1 MTPFYKRYFTFKP
14 MVSCSYLL
22 ERISEILRDWILI
35 PFPTFYEKN
44 KEIICIISPILNKVL
59 DIASNVFSFIHCSNV
74 FSFIF
79 LFIRFDYYKPWFLT
93 FGSSFPL
100 ELHSSTSIG
109 IILKKE
115 PAQTMMIMVLAIL
128 SIEQLGLH

>member
-35 PFPTFYEKN
+35 PFPTFCEKN

-59 DIASNVFSFIHCSNV
+59 DIASNVFSFI
-74 FSFIF
+74 F
-79 LFIRFDYYKPWFLT
+79 LFIRFDDYKPWFLT
-93 FGSSFPL
+93 FRSSFPL

>member
-14 MVSCSYLL
+14 IVSCSYLL

-59 DIASNVFSFIHCSNV
+59 DIASNVFSFI
-74 FSFIF
+74 F
-79 LFIRFDYYKPWFLT
+79 LFIRFDDYKPWFLT
-93 FGSSFPL
+93 FRSSFPL

>member
-59 DIASNVFSFIHCSNV
+59 DIASNVFSFI
-74 FSFIF
+74 F

>member
-35 PFPTFYEKN
+35 PFPTFCEKN

-59 DIASNVFSFIHCSNV
+59 DIASNV

>member
-59 DIASNVFSFIHCSNV
+59 DIASNVFSFI
-74 FSFIF
+74 F
-79 LFIRFDYYKPWFLT
+79 LFIRFDDYKPWFLT
-93 FGSSFPL
+93 FRSSFPL